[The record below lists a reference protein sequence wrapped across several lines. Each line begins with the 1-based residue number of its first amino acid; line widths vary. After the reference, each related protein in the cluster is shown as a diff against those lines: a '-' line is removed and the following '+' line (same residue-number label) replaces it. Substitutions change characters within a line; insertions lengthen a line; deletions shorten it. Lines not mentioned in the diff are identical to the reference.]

1 MNKTTT
7 PGVFC
12 QKNDRVVKILLLRQ
26 YCFLI
31 KNVLSIFKV
40 CRVWKFCPY
49 TNKEPTLEQLKYLE
63 YIHKLEILVDLRLSV
78 LEKRINDEAN
88 QLVSD
93 DEKEFKMKLIKDNEK
108 KEKEKYFNDIV
119 YLFYPRFF

>member
-1 MNKTTT
+1 M
-7 PGVFC
+7 
-12 QKNDRVVKILLLRQ
+12 
-26 YCFLI
+26 
-31 KNVLSIFKV
+31 
-40 CRVWKFCPY
+40 
-49 TNKEPTLEQLKYLE
+49 EQLKYLE

-108 KEKEKYFNDIV
+108 KEKEKYSNDIV

>member
-1 MNKTTT
+1 M
-7 PGVFC
+7 
-12 QKNDRVVKILLLRQ
+12 
-26 YCFLI
+26 
-31 KNVLSIFKV
+31 
-40 CRVWKFCPY
+40 
-49 TNKEPTLEQLKYLE
+49 EQLKYLE

-108 KEKEKYFNDIV
+108 KEKEKYSNDFV